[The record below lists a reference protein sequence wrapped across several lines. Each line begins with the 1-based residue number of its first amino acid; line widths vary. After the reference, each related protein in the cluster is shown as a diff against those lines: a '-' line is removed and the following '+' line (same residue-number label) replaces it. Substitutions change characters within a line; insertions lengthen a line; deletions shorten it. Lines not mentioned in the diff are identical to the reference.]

1 MNNKLILEKLD
12 HLQISYKT
20 NYDLSRSSYF
30 RTGGYVDLVI
40 YPNTIEKFTNLVS
53 YFSSANLDYSVFG
66 STTNCIFKDDT
77 NLNVIVFT
85 TKMNSISI
93 ESNIHIEAG
102 TRLPKMCNVFAKE
115 SISGFEE
122 LQGIPA
128 TLGGAVYMNA
138 GCYGNEISK
147 YLISVQILT
156 KDGQVEEFQ
165 KDECKFDYRYSIF
178 HEMECF
184 ILSAKFIK
192 KNGNRKD
199 LLKKISKL
207 HQHRHDILEY
217 DYRNVGS
224 VFVTHDLYM
233 DLAKS
238 HIAYKIELIF
248 IRLFVYKIFRVK
260 TNKLLNIVTFNFFNL
275 GEFSDIVSIKT
286 MNVVINNGVKTDVIE
301 KYISRIQF
309 LTGNRV
315 EIELI

>member
-1 MNNKLILEKLD
+1 MSNKHTLRKLD
-12 HLQISYKT
+12 YFQIPYVV
-20 NYDLSRSSYF
+20 NYDLGKSSYF
-30 RTGGYVDLVI
+30 QTGGIVEIAVYPENVKHLV
-40 YPNTIEKFTNLVS
+40 NLVN
-53 YFSSANLDYSVFG
+53 YFSSFNIDYLVFG
-66 STTNCIFKDDT
+66 ATTNCIFKDDT
-77 NLNVIVFT
+77 KLNVIVFT

-165 KDECKFDYRYSIF
+165 KEECKFGYRYSIF
-178 HEMECF
+178 HEMDCI

-238 HIAYKIELIF
+238 HVAYKIELIF
-248 IRLFVYKIFRVK
+248 IRLFVYKIFRAK
-260 TNKLLNIVTFNFFNL
+260 TNKILNIATFNFFNL